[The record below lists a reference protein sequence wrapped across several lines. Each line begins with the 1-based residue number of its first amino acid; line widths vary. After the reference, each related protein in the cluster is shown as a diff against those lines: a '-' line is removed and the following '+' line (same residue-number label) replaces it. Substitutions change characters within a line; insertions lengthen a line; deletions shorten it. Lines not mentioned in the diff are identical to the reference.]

1 MKHNE
6 FDYEE
11 KYKLYRNVG
20 DLLHPTISKKNIS
33 NYRIII
39 SDDCLPLRIFYPTK
53 VSNLRDVFIY
63 IHGEEKITNCKKK
76 YAAISTY
83 FAKNYNR
90 LVISIDYDNY
100 TNLNLKKL
108 NILIYSTIKKIYID
122 LINNNIFKENITLVG
137 DSTSASTI
145 LFLTRKMNKE
155 NIEFGKYLLFY
166 PPVSGKYSIN
176 KLDAN
181 FDIDLFPKLKLYY
194 KGVRKSLFPIND
206 KEIRYP
212 ETLILCGK
220 IDPLLEEIN
229 DFVNMHK
236 EIKLK
241 VIPFANHGFLG
252 TDDKEIINEYNNFII
267 KFLNK

>member
-11 KYKLYRNVG
+11 KYKLYRNVV

-39 SDDCLPLRIFYPTK
+39 SEDLLPLRIFYPTK
-53 VSNLRDVFIY
+53 VSNLKDIFIY
-63 IHGEEKITNCKKK
+63 IHGEGQITNCEKK
-76 YAAISTY
+76 YATISNY

-100 TNLNLKKL
+100 TNLDLKKL
-108 NILIYSTIKKIYID
+108 NILIYSTIKKIYLD
-122 LINNNIFKENITLVG
+122 LVNNNIFKENITLVG
-137 DSTSASTI
+137 DSTAASTI
-145 LFLTRKMNKE
+145 LYLTRKMNKE
-155 NIEFGKYLLFY
+155 NIKFGKYLLFY
-166 PPVSGKYSIN
+166 PPVSGKYAIN

-181 FDIDLFPKLKLYY
+181 FDIELFPKLKQYY
-194 KGVRKSLFPIND
+194 KGIRKNLFPIND
-206 KEIRYP
+206 KEIKYP
-212 ETLILCGK
+212 QTLIICGK

-236 EIKLK
+236 EIELK
-241 VIPFANHGFLG
+241 VISFAGHGFLG
-252 TDDKEIINEYNNFII
+252 TDDKEIISEYNNII
-267 KFLNK
+267 TKFLNI